1 MPRAKHNISRQ
12 RTRGYA
18 ITINGLFTA
27 RSKCLRSLR
36 LEQGDIESI
45 RADIAAIDR
54 VLVNVLGYSGDIEAV
69 SRDFKR
75 NPSFG
80 RGEML
85 RAVLDVLR
93 KADAP
98 MLTRDLT
105 VAVFESKGLT
115 LPPGETGRNRINR
128 VRKICQQTDGISE
141 YGIGGRQAWTMK
153 NKILSGK
160 SKML

>member
-36 LEQGDIESI
+36 LEDGDIEAI
-45 RADIAAIDR
+45 QADIAAIDR
-54 VLVNVLGYSGDIEAV
+54 VLVNVLGYQGDIEAV

-98 MLTRDLT
+98 MLTRELT
-105 VAVFESKGLT
+105 VAIFESKGLT
-115 LPPGETGRNRINR
+115 LPPGETGKNRINR
-128 VRKICQQTDGISE
+128 VRKVCQQVPGIVGVDGA
-141 YGIGGRQAWTMK
+141 RQAW
-153 NKILSGK
+153 ILT
-160 SKML
+160 SKVR

>member
-1 MPRAKHNISRQ
+1 MPRKEYNVSRQ

-36 LEQGDIESI
+36 LSDDPEPIKS
-45 RADIAAIDR
+45 DIAAIDR
-54 VLVNVLGYSGDIEAV
+54 VLVNVLGYKGDIEAI

-80 RGEML
+80 RGEMM

-105 VAVFESKGLT
+105 IAVFESKGLT
-115 LPPGETGRNRINR
+115 LPPGQTGRNRINR
-128 VRKICQQTDGISE
+128 VRKICQQVPGVCE
-141 YGIGGRQAWTMK
+141 VGGTRQAWVM
-153 NKILSGK
+153 SR
-160 SKML
+160 

>member
-1 MPRAKHNISRQ
+1 MPRKEYNVSRQ

-27 RSKCLRSLR
+27 RSRCLRDLR
-36 LEQGDIESI
+36 LADDPEPIK
-45 RADIAAIDR
+45 ADIAAIDR
-54 VLVNVLGYSGDIEAV
+54 VLVNVLGYKGDIEAV

-80 RGEML
+80 RGELL

-105 VAVFESKGLT
+105 IAVFESKGLT
-115 LPPGETGRNRINR
+115 LPPGEVGRSRINR
-128 VRKICQQTDGISE
+128 VRKVCQQVAEIRE
-141 YGIGGRQAWTMK
+141 VGGVRQAW
-153 NKILSGK
+153 
-160 SKML
+160 KMQSRP

>member
-1 MPRAKHNISRQ
+1 MPRKEYNVARQ

-27 RSKCLRSLR
+27 RSKCLCSLR
-36 LEQGDIESI
+36 LEDGNPDTI
-45 RADIAAIDR
+45 RDDIAAIDR
-54 VLVNVLGYSGDIEAV
+54 VLVNVLGYKGDIEAV

-80 RGEML
+80 RGEMM

-105 VAVFESKGLT
+105 VAVFEAKGLT
-115 LPPGETGRNRINR
+115 LPPGETGRSRINR
-128 VRKICQQTDGISE
+128 VRKICQQVPGIAEVS
-141 YGIGGRQAWTMK
+141 GVRQAWEMK
-153 NKILSGK
+153 RRP
-160 SKML
+160 

>member
-1 MPRAKHNISRQ
+1 MPRKEYNVSRQ

-27 RSKCLRSLR
+27 RSKCLRALR
-36 LEQGDIESI
+36 LEDGDIETI
-45 RADIAAIDR
+45 KADIAAIDR
-54 VLVNVLGYSGDIEAV
+54 VLVNVLGYKGDIEAV

-80 RGEML
+80 RGEMM

-98 MLTRDLT
+98 ILTRDLT
-105 VAVFESKGLT
+105 IAVFERKGLT

-128 VRKICQQTDGISE
+128 VRKICQQVPEISE
-141 YGIGGRQAWTMK
+141 VGGTRQAWEMQRR
-153 NKILSGK
+153 L
-160 SKML
+160 

>member
-1 MPRAKHNISRQ
+1 MRCMPRAKHNISRQ

-36 LEQGDIESI
+36 LEDDPEPIKS
-45 RADIAAIDR
+45 DIAAIDR
-54 VLVNVLGYSGDIEAV
+54 VLVNVLGYKGDIEAV
-69 SRDFKR
+69 SCDFKR

-128 VRKICQQTDGISE
+128 VRKICQQVPGVVE
-141 YGIGGRQAWTMK
+141 VGGGRQAWM
-153 NKILSGK
+153 IERRP
-160 SKML
+160 

>member
-1 MPRAKHNISRQ
+1 MPRKEYNIARQ

-36 LEQGDIESI
+36 LSDDPDTIKS
-45 RADIAAIDR
+45 DIAAIDR
-54 VLVNVLGYSGDIEAV
+54 VLVNVLGYTGDIEAV

-80 RGEML
+80 RGEMM
-85 RAVLDVLR
+85 RAVVDVLR

-115 LPPGETGRNRINR
+115 LPPGQVGRNRINR
-128 VRKICQQTDGISE
+128 VRKVCQHVPGICEVGD
-141 YGIGGRQAWTMK
+141 GRQSWVLGA
-153 NKILSGK
+153 L
-160 SKML
+160 

>member
-1 MPRAKHNISRQ
+1 MPRKEYNVARQ

-36 LEQGDIESI
+36 LEEGDPDTI

-54 VLVNVLGYSGDIEAV
+54 VLVNVLGYTGDIEAV

-80 RGEML
+80 RGELL

-93 KADAP
+93 KADEP
-98 MLTRDLT
+98 LSTRDLT
-105 VAVFESKGLT
+105 VAVFKAKGLV
-115 LPPGETGRNRINR
+115 LPPGVTGKNRINR
-128 VRKICQQTDGISE
+128 VRKVCQQVPDICEVGSA
-141 YGIGGRQAWTMK
+141 RQAWL
-153 NKILSGK
+153 LSA
-160 SKML
+160 

>member
-27 RSKCLRSLR
+27 RSKCLRALR
-36 LEQGDIESI
+36 LTDDPEPVRS
-45 RADIAAIDR
+45 DIAAIDR
-54 VLVNVLGYSGDIEAV
+54 VLVNVLGYKGDIEAV

-93 KADAP
+93 EADAP

-105 VAVFESKGLT
+105 VAAFESKGLT

-128 VRKICQQTDGISE
+128 VRKICQQVPGVVE
-141 YGIGGRQAWTMK
+141 VGNGRQAWVMK
-153 NKILSGK
+153 TRS
-160 SKML
+160 

>member
-1 MPRAKHNISRQ
+1 MPRKEHNVARQ

-27 RSKCLRSLR
+27 RSRCLQSLR
-36 LEQGDIESI
+36 LEHGDPDTT

-54 VLVNVLGYSGDIEAV
+54 VLVNVLGYKGDIEAV

-80 RGEML
+80 RGELL

-93 KADAP
+93 KADEP
-98 MLTRDLT
+98 LSTRDLT
-105 VAVFESKGLT
+105 VA
-115 LPPGETGRNRINR
+115 
-128 VRKICQQTDGISE
+128 
-141 YGIGGRQAWTMK
+141 
-153 NKILSGK
+153 
-160 SKML
+160 

>member
-36 LEQGDIESI
+36 LEDGDVETIK
-45 RADIAAIDR
+45 ADIAAIDR
-54 VLVNVLGYSGDIEAV
+54 VLVNVLGYSGNIEAV

-80 RGEML
+80 RGEMM

-98 MLTRDLT
+98 MLTRGLT

-115 LPPGETGRNRINR
+115 LPPGEVGRNRINR
-128 VRKICQQTDGISE
+128 VRKICQQVPGICE
-141 YGIGGRQAWTMK
+141 VGNGRQAWEMARHQ
-153 NKILSGK
+153 
-160 SKML
+160 

>member
-1 MPRAKHNISRQ
+1 MPRKEHNVARQ

-36 LEQGDIESI
+36 LEDGNIDTI
-45 RADIAAIDR
+45 RGDIAAIDR
-54 VLVNVLGYSGDIEAV
+54 VLINVLGFKGDIEAV

-80 RGEML
+80 RGEMM

-105 VAVFESKGLT
+105 IAVFESKGLT
-115 LPPGETGRNRINR
+115 LPPGQVGRNRINR
-128 VRKICQQTDGISE
+128 VRKVCQQVSE
-141 YGIGGRQAWTMK
+141 IREVGGDRQAW
-153 NKILSGK
+153 IL
-160 SKML
+160 

>member
-36 LEQGDIESI
+36 LEQGDPEAI

-54 VLVNVLGYSGDIEAV
+54 VLVNVLGYTGDIEAV

-80 RGEML
+80 RGELL
-85 RAVLDVLR
+85 RIVLDVLR

-105 VAVFESKGLT
+105 VAIFEAKGLT
-115 LPPGETGRNRINR
+115 LPPGQTGRNRINR
-128 VRKICQQTDGISE
+128 VRKLCQQVPEIREVGN
-141 YGIGGRQAWTMK
+141 GHQAWAMS
-153 NKILSGK
+153 L
-160 SKML
+160 

>member
-1 MPRAKHNISRQ
+1 MPRKEYNVARQ

-27 RSKCLRSLR
+27 RSRCLRSLR
-36 LEQGDIESI
+36 LEDGDIETI
-45 RADIAAIDR
+45 QEDIAAIDR
-54 VLVNVLGYSGDIEAV
+54 VLFNVLGYKGDIEAV

-80 RGEML
+80 RGEMM

-93 KADAP
+93 KANAP

-115 LPPGETGRNRINR
+115 LPPGVTGKNRINR
-128 VRKICQQTDGISE
+128 VRKICQQVPGVVDV
-141 YGIGGRQAWTMK
+141 GGARQAWFRQ
-153 NKILSGK
+153 IL
-160 SKML
+160 

>member
-1 MPRAKHNISRQ
+1 MPRAKHNVSRQ

-36 LEQGDIESI
+36 LEDGDIEAI

-54 VLVNVLGYSGDIEAV
+54 ILVNVLGYAGDIEAV

-105 VAVFESKGLT
+105 VAVFEAKGLT

-128 VRKICQQTDGISE
+128 VRKVCQQVPGICEVS
-141 YGIGGRQAWTMK
+141 GGRQAWVIQ
-153 NKILSGK
+153 NRP
-160 SKML
+160 

>member
-1 MPRAKHNISRQ
+1 MPGAKHNVARQ

-36 LEQGDIESI
+36 LEDGDTDTI

-54 VLVNVLGYSGDIEAV
+54 VLVNVLGYRGDIEAV

-80 RGEML
+80 RGEMM

-115 LPPGETGRNRINR
+115 LPPGETGRSRINR
-128 VRKICQQTDGISE
+128 VRKICQQVPGVYE
-141 YGIGGRQAWTMK
+141 VRGARQAWD
-153 NKILSGK
+153 LQR
-160 SKML
+160 

>member
-1 MPRAKHNISRQ
+1 MPRAKHNVSRQ

-27 RSKCLRSLR
+27 RSKCLRFLR
-36 LEQGDIESI
+36 LEQGDPEAI

-54 VLVNVLGYSGDIEAV
+54 VLVNVLGYTGDIEAV

-75 NPSFG
+75 NPSFQ

-85 RAVLDVLR
+85 RAVLDILH

-98 MLTRDLT
+98 MLTRELT

-115 LPPGETGRNRINR
+115 LPPGATGRNRINW
-128 VRKICQQTDGISE
+128 VRKICQQVPGVCE
-141 YGIGGRQAWTMK
+141 VGNGRQAWEMERRK
-153 NKILSGK
+153 K
-160 SKML
+160 SFTVYL

>member
-1 MPRAKHNISRQ
+1 MPRAKHNIARQ

-36 LEQGDIESI
+36 LEDGDIDTI

-54 VLVNVLGYSGDIEAV
+54 VLVNVLGYKGDIEAV

-98 MLTRDLT
+98 MLTRELT
-105 VAVFESKGLT
+105 VAVFESKGQT
-115 LPPGETGRNRINR
+115 LPPGQTGRDRINR
-128 VRKICQQTDGISE
+128 VRKICQQVPGVVEVGS
-141 YGIGGRQAWTMK
+141 GRQAWIIQSADLGM
-153 NKILSGK
+153 
-160 SKML
+160 

>member
-1 MPRAKHNISRQ
+1 MPRAKHNVARQ

-36 LEQGDIESI
+36 LADDPEPIKS
-45 RADIAAIDR
+45 DIAAIDR
-54 VLVNVLGYSGDIEAV
+54 VLVNVLGYKGDIEAV

-80 RGEML
+80 RGEMM
-85 RAVLDVLR
+85 RAVLNVLR

-105 VAVFESKGLT
+105 VAVFEAKGLT
-115 LPPGETGRNRINR
+115 LPPGEVGRNRINR
-128 VRKICQQTDGISE
+128 VRKICQQVPGVCE
-141 YGIGGRQAWTMK
+141 VGGGRQAWIMAAKT
-153 NKILSGK
+153 L
-160 SKML
+160 